1 MTTTSRL
8 LQAAGALLLAAAV
21 SACSSSGSGGGSAT
35 SPAATSPAASSPA
48 ATSPAATSPAAA
60 SPASPSPAAT
70 SPAGTASP
78 SGANSNAAV
87 RVSIKNFLFEP
98 AAITVQPGA
107 TVTVV
112 NEDSTAHTLT
122 ASDKSFDTGT
132 IAPGGT
138 ATFTAP
144 AQTGSHPY
152 ICSIHPFMHGTLTVS

>member
-1 MTTTSRL
+1 MTTSRL
-8 LQAAGALLLAAAV
+8 FQAAGAALLLAATV
-21 SACSSSGSGGGSAT
+21 SACSSSGSGGGGTT
-35 SPAATSPAASSPA
+35 SPAATSPA

-60 SPASPSPAAT
+60 SPAAT

-98 AAITVQPGA
+98 ADITVRPGA

-138 ATFTAP
+138 ATFIAP
-144 AQTGSHPY
+144 AQAGSHPY

>member
-21 SACSSSGSGGGSAT
+21 SACSSSGSGGGGAT

-48 ATSPAATSPAAA
+48 ATSPAAA
-60 SPASPSPAAT
+60 SPAAT